1 MDLDTFIYPRPPQLP
16 VDREALIRD
25 HLPIVDFIVD
35 RMVCQ
40 VPSYMTRDDMS
51 SAAMVG
57 LMDAAGRF
65 DPAKGVQFKTFA
77 EQRMRGAILDEA
89 RKMGWFSRSLRDKQS
104 RIADV
109 FLLLEN
115 RLGRSPEEEEVAKEL
130 GLSLED
136 YHQLLGEVNH
146 LGLVS
151 LQETLDPEG
160 GGRSLQDTLEDK
172 ESQSPLERLE
182 SKELAREIA
191 GCLKALS
198 EKETQV
204 IALYYYEELTQKEIA
219 EVLGV
224 SEGRVSQLHS
234 QALVKLK
241 SKLSRRDAGMG
252 RGLGRR

>member
-1 MDLDTFIYPRPPQLP
+1 MDLETFIYPSPPQLP
-16 VDREALIRD
+16 VDRDALIRE
-25 HLPIVDFIVD
+25 HLPIVDFIVE

-40 VPSYMTRDDMS
+40 VPSYMTRDDMG

-65 DPAKGVQFKTFA
+65 DPGKGVQFKTFA
-77 EQRMRGAILDEA
+77 ERRMRGAILDEA
-89 RKMGWFSRSLRDKQS
+89 RKMGWFSRSMREKQN
-104 RIADV
+104 RIADA
-109 FLLLEN
+109 FSQLEN

-130 GLSLED
+130 GLSLAD
-136 YHQLLGEVNH
+136 YQLLLGEVNH

-151 LQETLDPEG
+151 LQETLDHEG
-160 GGRSLQDTLEDK
+160 GGRTLQDTLEDK
-172 ESQSPLERLE
+172 SSQSPLQQLE
-182 SKELAREIA
+182 ARELTREIA
-191 GCLKALS
+191 GCLKGLS

-241 SKLSRRDAGMG
+241 VKLSRRDGGAG
-252 RGLGRR
+252 RSPARR

>member
-1 MDLDTFIYPRPPQLP
+1 MDLETFIYPQPPRVP
-16 VDREALIRD
+16 VDREALIRE
-25 HLPIVDFIVD
+25 HLPMVDFIVE

-40 VPSYMTRDDMS
+40 VPSYMTRDDMA

-65 DPAKGVQFKTFA
+65 DPGKGVLFKTFA

-89 RKMGWFSRSLRDKQS
+89 RKMGWFSRSLRDKQG
-104 RIADV
+104 RVADA
-109 FLLLEN
+109 FTTLEH
-115 RLGRSPEEEEVAKEL
+115 RLGRSPEEEEVAREL
-130 GLSLED
+130 GLGLAD

-151 LQETLDPEG
+151 LQETLDDAG
-160 GGRSLQDTLEDK
+160 QGRSLQDTLVDK
-172 ESQSPLERLE
+172 DAESALDRLE
-182 SKELAREIA
+182 AKELTREIA
-191 GCLKALS
+191 ACLKTLS

-224 SEGRVSQLHS
+224 TEGRVSQLHS
-234 QALVKLK
+234 QALAKLK
-241 SKLSRRDAGMG
+241 GKLSRR
-252 RGLGRR
+252 GLGREGR

>member
-1 MDLDTFIYPRPPQLP
+1 L
-16 VDREALIRD
+16 DREALIRE
-25 HLPIVDFIVD
+25 HLPIVEFIVE

-40 VPSYMTRDDMS
+40 VPSYMTRDDMA

-77 EQRMRGAILDEA
+77 EQRMRGAIIDEA
-89 RKMGWFSRSLRDKQS
+89 RKMGWFSRSLRDKQG
-104 RIADV
+104 RVAEA
-109 FLLLEN
+109 FTLLEN
-115 RLGRSPEEEEVAKEL
+115 RLGRAPEEEEVAREL
-130 GLSLED
+130 GLSLAD

-151 LQETLDPEG
+151 LQETLDHEG
-160 GGRSLQDTLEDK
+160 QGRSLQDTLEDK
-172 ESQSPLERLE
+172 ESQSPLEQLE
-182 SKELAREIA
+182 AKELTREIA
-191 GCLKALS
+191 ACLKGLS

-224 SEGRVSQLHS
+224 TEGRVSQLHS

-241 SKLSRRDAGMG
+241 SKLGR
-252 RGLGRR
+252 RGLGRLGK

>member
-1 MDLDTFIYPRPPQLP
+1 MDLGTFIYPSPLQLP

-25 HLPIVDFIVD
+25 HLSTVDFIVE
-35 RMVCQ
+35 RMICQ

-65 DPAKGVQFKTFA
+65 DPYKGVQFKTFA

-89 RKMGWFSRSLRDKQS
+89 RKMGWFSRSLREKQT
-104 RIADV
+104 RIANA
-109 FLLLEN
+109 FTQLEN

-130 GLSLED
+130 GLCLAD
-136 YHQLLGEVNH
+136 YHRLLGEVNN

-151 LQETLDPEG
+151 LQETLDHDG
-160 GGRSLQDTLEDK
+160 GGRTLQETIEDK
-172 ESQSPLERLE
+172 DSQSPLQQLE
-182 SKELAREIA
+182 ARELTREVA
-191 GCLKALS
+191 GCLKSLT

-204 IALYYYEELTQKEIA
+204 VALYYYEELTQKEIA

-224 SEGRVSQLHS
+224 TEGRVSQLHS
-234 QALVKLK
+234 QALIKLK
-241 SKLSRRDAGMG
+241 SKLGR
-252 RGLGRR
+252 RGLGKR

>member
-1 MDLDTFIYPRPPQLP
+1 MDLETFIYPQPPLVP
-16 VDREALIRD
+16 VDREALIRE
-25 HLPIVDFIVD
+25 HLPMVDFIVE

-40 VPSYMTRDDMS
+40 VPSYMTRDDMA

-65 DPAKGVQFKTFA
+65 DPGKGVLFKTFS

-89 RKMGWFSRSLRDKQS
+89 RKMGWFSRGLRDKQG
-104 RIADV
+104 RVADAFV
-109 FLLLEN
+109 TLEH
-115 RLGRSPEEEEVAKEL
+115 RLGRSPEEEEVAREL
-130 GLSLED
+130 GLSLAD

-151 LQETLDPEG
+151 LQETLDQEG
-160 GGRSLQDTLEDK
+160 QGRSLQDTLVDK
-172 ESQSPLERLE
+172 DAPSALDRLE
-182 SKELAREIA
+182 AKELTREIA
-191 GCLKALS
+191 GCLKTLT

-224 SEGRVSQLHS
+224 TEGRVSQLHS
-234 QALVKLK
+234 QALAKLK
-241 SKLSRRDAGMG
+241 GKLSRR
-252 RGLGRR
+252 GLGREGR